1 MATGNS
7 QTENK
12 RSNMA
17 KCNFSIEF
25 SGFAESLI
33 SKAQSAIT
41 NNAVAFKGNAESG
54 GFIISTPVGKVSG
67 MYAVDGKKFLISI
80 EDKPFLVSC
89 NKIETTLKQ
98 YLENSAVL

>member
-1 MATGNS
+1 MP
-7 QTENK
+7 
-12 RSNMA
+12 

-25 SGFAESLI
+25 SRSASSLI
-33 SKAQSAIT
+33 SKAQAAIT
-41 NNAVAFKGNAESG
+41 SNGGAFNGNTESG
-54 GFIISTPVGKVSG
+54 GFIISTPVGEVSG
-67 MYAVDGKKFLISI
+67 MYAVEGQNFLISI